1 MTIIIMLPNEINFLC
16 NACEWKEKKNEGNNE
31 KMQENNKIVHKVKC
45 IKSNLNSFCSVSD
58 TNW

>member
-1 MTIIIMLPNEINFLC
+1 MAQTVIMGIINCLITVIITLLNEINFLC

-45 IKSNLNSFCSVSD
+45 LK
-58 TNW
+58 